1 MSDGDRGQTVM
12 AIAQTRLGG
21 ELDEFASPLTVLA
34 SPAWRGIEADIWIA
48 RRGDHAEVYKHY
60 HPDTAGYVDAT
71 AAIHAA
77 QVAGD
82 LQVGPACT
90 GAWPDLGLLAMSYPG
105 PQWRAGGLQDA
116 VDEGIRR
123 RVITAKRAFQAGP
136 RLGRDGDIFA
146 EIAGLAADCRAMGVQ
161 TPRSLDAYLDFA
173 DRARQA
179 ISAVGFDRVPC
190 HRDGSTSNLL
200 IGPQGEVLLLDYDL
214 AADADPYED
223 IGCHLVEMF
232 EREPEARAGFEE
244 WTGTFD
250 EGLFQRAM
258 TYGIVDDLRWG
269 LIAMLMAGTS
279 PRRHLEFAKYGSWR
293 LLRYEINSQH
303 SIANDR
309 LRRLT

>member
-1 MSDGDRGQTVM
+1 MSEHGRRESVL

-34 SPAWRGIEADIWIA
+34 SPAWRGIEADIWLA
-48 RRGDHAEVYKHY
+48 RRGDRFEVYKHY
-60 HPDTAGYVDAT
+60 HPDTAGYVDVA
-71 AAIHAA
+71 AAIRAA
-77 QVAGD
+77 HSAGD
-82 LQVGPACT
+82 LNVGPACT
-90 GAWPDLGLLAMSYPG
+90 GSWPELGLVAMTYPG
-105 PQWRAGGLQDA
+105 SQWRAGGLQDA
-116 VDEGIRR
+116 VDEHVRR
-123 RVITAKRAFQAGP
+123 QVIAAKRKFQAGP
-136 RLGRDGDIFA
+136 SLGRDGDIFA
-146 EIAGLAADCRAMGVQ
+146 EITALAAECRAAGAQ

-173 DRARQA
+173 NRARQA
-179 ISAVGFDRVPC
+179 ISAAGFDRVPC

-200 IGPQGEVLLLDYDL
+200 VDSTGEVLLLDYDL
-214 AADADPYED
+214 SADADPYED
-223 IGCHLVEMF
+223 LGCHLIEMF

-269 LIAMLMAGTS
+269 LIASLMAATS

-293 LLRYEINSQH
+293 FLRYELNSQH